1 MPKNIATKEME
12 LAWANAVSDNAE
24 TAVNSVISSDS
35 SEDIMSEIVAKCGA
49 CGGGCGGGG
58 QEVKGVEVD
67 YGQIPSVACHVFDER
82 YQRMQTICIKINDA
96 LDNEDQY

>member
-1 MPKNIATKEME
+1 MQVITKRIQPKVFQPFSLTIT
-12 LAWANAVSDNAE
+12 VE
-24 TAVNSVISSDS
+24 TAEEYRDMSSLFS
-35 SEDIMSEIVAKCGA
+35 Y
-49 CGGGCGGGG
+49 
-58 QEVKGVEVD
+58 